1 MKNKYK
7 LRAECLADLVNF
19 LKLTGSI
26 KMGLVIEL
34 DNKFPDCI
42 CTLETSARLD
52 TIKKILEEVPDGHV
66 MIQTLSKESL
76 YTGTR

>member
-7 LRAECLADLVNF
+7 LRAECNSDIISF

-52 TIKKILEEVPDGHV
+52 TIKKILDKVPDGHV
-66 MIQTLSKESL
+66 MLQTLSQESI
-76 YTGTR
+76 YTGIR